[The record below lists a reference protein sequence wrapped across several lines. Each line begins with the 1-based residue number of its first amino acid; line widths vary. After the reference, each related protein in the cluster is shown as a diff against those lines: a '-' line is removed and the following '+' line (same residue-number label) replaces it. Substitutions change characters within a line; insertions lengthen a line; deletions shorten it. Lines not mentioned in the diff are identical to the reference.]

1 MSRLSVTPVRV
12 EVYDD
17 EIGNLVATVQQND
30 EVTVKVEIMQVI
42 GWNDWMDLTDAVRR
56 AMHMMNMNDSDPDP
70 LAKASKPHGY

>member
-1 MSRLSVTPVRV
+1 MSKLSVYPTRI

-56 AMHMMNMNDSDPDP
+56 AMHMMGM
-70 LAKASKPHGY
+70 GEQ